1 MIAAMRSVSVVRYL
15 ALAGAFALLAAS
27 SCGREKLL
35 DKAEKEYDAGRYR
48 EAVFLIRH
56 GIKTG
61 DSPSADLLFLLG
73 KSWLKSGSEAEAR
86 SAFEDC
92 RRKDASFGP
101 KIARFLK
108 DEAVSSIKALDVQR
122 GKRIITL
129 ALGFQSGLDFGEYNA
144 MVGEIYLDRRE
155 FDTAISYLEKYLNEF
170 PDAPGAA
177 EATIELASAYEENGN
192 VDQAIS
198 LYLRFQE
205 RYPRSRLASNALWEL
220 ENLLLTEAEKLYGE
234 GAVSEAESLLAEL
247 APTAASPLVKERTS
261 FLLGEISEGKGNVKE
276 ALRYYREV
284 VNSGSSVRLVQKAK
298 ENIER
303 LELSKRRR

>member
-1 MIAAMRSVSVVRYL
+1 MGAAMRSLPAVRCL
-15 ALAGAFALLAAS
+15 ALAGALALAATS
-27 SCGREKLL
+27 SCGREQLL

-61 DSPSADLLFLLG
+61 ESPSADLLFLLG
-73 KSWLKSGSEAEAR
+73 RSWLKAGSEAEAR

-92 RRKDASFGP
+92 RRKDAAFGP

-108 DEAVSSIKALDVQR
+108 DEAVASIKTLDVAR
-122 GKRIITL
+122 GKRMITL
-129 ALGFQSGLDFGEYNA
+129 ALEFQSGLDFGEYNA
-144 MVGEIYLDRRE
+144 MVGELYLDRRE
-155 FDTAISYLEKYLNEF
+155 LDKAIWYLEKYLNEF

-177 EATIELASAYEENGN
+177 EATIELASAYEENGS
-192 VDQAIS
+192 VDRAIS
-198 LYLRFQE
+198 LYRRFQE
-205 RYPRSRLASNALWEL
+205 RYPKSRLASSALWEL
-220 ENLLLTEAEKLYGE
+220 ENLLLKEAENLYDE
-234 GAVSEAESLLAEL
+234 GAVGEAESLLTEL
-247 APTAASPLVKERTS
+247 APSAGSPLVKERTN
-261 FLLGEISEGKGNVKE
+261 FLLGEISEGKGSVTE

-284 VNSGSSVRLVQKAK
+284 VNSGSSARLVQKAK